1 MNDCVTER
9 TPLVIAAEINTITH
23 QTRKILLASAVEIGR
38 RLKEAK
44 SLLNHGEWG
53 KWLEE
58 SVNYSRRTAER
69 LMKLYEE
76 YESSFLDEPGTSKAS
91 PMSHLTYT
99 QALLLLGL
107 PEEEREEF
115 IAQNDVADMTTQ
127 ELQQAL
133 KDRDQAKQEGE
144 RAFQEN
150 QVLKKG
156 LELIGSTLTEI
167 KKEQA
172 KSFLPSENPGNVQG
186 EEDSVGAD
194 SPVSS
199 TAQTSN
205 IPQANSTAQASNT
218 PQPNDT
224 PLPTHNLPTE
234 IDPNAVA
241 KYVGRCDNCCKTIS
255 TAFFELTTAL
265 TNLTYIDEEMKEE
278 KRKEAQKLLETI
290 AETIKEWPPA
300 KKPLKIMR

>member
-1 MNDCVTER
+1 MNDCVIER
-9 TPLVIAAEINTITH
+9 TPPVIAAEINMINH
-23 QTRKILLASAVEIGR
+23 QTKKILLTSAVEIGR

-44 SLLNHGEWG
+44 RLIKHGEWG

-58 SVNYSRRTAER
+58 SVSYSQNTAER

-76 YESSFLDEPGTSKAS
+76 YGANFPEGSG
-91 PMSHLTYT
+91 MSNSAPVQNLTYT

-107 PEEEREEF
+107 PAEEREEF
-115 IAQNDVADMTTQ
+115 LAQNDVTGMTKQ

-133 KDRDQAKQEGE
+133 KERDLAKQGREQVL
-144 RAFQEN
+144 QEN
-150 QVLKKG
+150 TVLKKG
-156 LELIGSTLTEI
+156 LELIDSALSGV
-167 KKEQA
+167 KEEWA
-172 KSFLPSENPGNVQG
+172 KVPIQPEHPGNTQ
-186 EEDSVGAD
+186 EEAPAAGAD
-194 SPVSS
+194 SSVGS
-199 TAQTSN
+199 TF
-205 IPQANSTAQASNT
+205 QASNT
-218 PQPNDT
+218 SQPNDT